1 MRDWGAL
8 AVALNAL
15 NRSMGLID
23 PYPFGL
29 SAPVHEK
36 LRFAHDI
43 VRRGHSVSA
52 EPSWPVAA

>member
-15 NRSMGLID
+15 NRSMGLTD

-29 SAPVHEK
+29 STPVHEK
-36 LRFAHDI
+36 LHFVHDL
-43 VRRGHSVSA
+43 VRAGHSVSA
-52 EPSWPVAA
+52 QPARTAAA